1 MPCASP
7 GSHPVSPCHTLS
19 PRSGLLIYPEGPLSL
34 ERGPEQMSR
43 VFSPFYNLLKKI
55 RYGGKK
61 GGDAGASVGWRWGG
75 DTGLTLSPRCR
86 DLLRVLS
93 AEELC
98 LLERSL
104 CAAESEDPRG
114 PATPPTWGAAMPGAS
129 PPAPWGLLEAPHTT
143 PLPHTCTGRLG
154 PPDAVES
161 PGTDRHVGV
170 CVGRERG
177 LIFCATPWVTIASPC
192 TAPSPPEVAQGRG
205 SRPRR
210 VPAGRSCARTTAAPR
225 TCCTPSS
232 SASQVSER
240 LTTPLATP

>member
-1 MPCASP
+1 MGA
-7 GSHPVSPCHTLS
+7 
-19 PRSGLLIYPEGPLSL
+19 R
-34 ERGPEQMSR
+34 
-43 VFSPFYNLLKKI
+43 
-55 RYGGKK
+55 
-61 GGDAGASVGWRWGG
+61 GGDTGASAGWRWGG
-75 DTGLTLSPRCR
+75 GTGLTLSPRLR

-104 CAAESEDPRG
+104 CAAESEDPCS
-114 PATPPTWGAAMPGAS
+114 PATPPTWGAAMPGAG

-143 PLPHTCTGRLG
+143 PPPHTCTGRLG
-154 PPDAVES
+154 PPGAVES

-177 LIFCATPWVTIASPC
+177 RGVQIFRATPWVTIASPR
-192 TAPSPPEVAQGRG
+192 TAPSPPEVAQGHG

-240 LTTPLATP
+240 LASPRPPRAPPAAPRAPLSRHRGGRSAPDQLRQRPAEHLENGLQDRFLTGGRLRGFGHQQ

>member
-1 MPCASP
+1 M
-7 GSHPVSPCHTLS
+7 
-19 PRSGLLIYPEGPLSL
+19 
-34 ERGPEQMSR
+34 
-43 VFSPFYNLLKKI
+43 
-55 RYGGKK
+55 
-61 GGDAGASVGWRWGG
+61 
-75 DTGLTLSPRCR
+75 
-86 DLLRVLS
+86 LS

-104 CAAESEDPRG
+104 CAAESEDPRS

-143 PLPHTCTGRLG
+143 PLPHTCMERLG
-154 PPDAVES
+154 PCDAVES
-161 PGTDRHVGV
+161 PGTDRYVGV

-177 LIFCATPWVTIASPC
+177 PIFRATPWVTITSPR
-192 TAPSPPEVAQGRG
+192 TAPSPPEVAQSRG

-210 VPAGRSCARTTAAPR
+210 VPAGRSCAPTTAAPR

-240 LTTPLATP
+240 LAAPPATPGPPGSTQSPAVVAQGWPISSRPTSPATCGAS